1 MPHCMYPNGK
11 LNLILS
17 GQYFFSLF
25 EIEKS
30 LFRSRLFIGLAET
43 MQIFTEQ
50 TDISIDSYLY
60 AYCFCFPY
68 MNT

>member
-30 LFRSRLFIGLAET
+30 LFRLRLFIGLAET